1 MRGSTGSGERRSVG
15 RGELIWV
22 KEKRGTIF
30 MNKKDVHKMFKN
42 QTVEQQNIREIIQ
55 KTKDDE
61 AKVKVELE
69 ELNEKLSY
77 LLADYALGKIPKPE
91 ITKAKKRRDK
101 LQEIILDAP
110 LLLKG
115 LNRLRVI
122 SI

>member
-1 MRGSTGSGERRSVG
+1 
-15 RGELIWV
+15 
-22 KEKRGTIF
+22 
-30 MNKKDVHKMFKN
+30 MFEN
-42 QTVEQQNIREIIQ
+42 QTEEQQKIQEIIQ

-61 AKVKVELE
+61 TKAKVELE
-69 ELNEKLSY
+69 KLNEKLSY
-77 LLADYALGKIPKPE
+77 LLANYALGKIPKPE

-115 LNRLRVI
+115 LNRLKVI

>member
-1 MRGSTGSGERRSVG
+1 
-15 RGELIWV
+15 
-22 KEKRGTIF
+22 
-30 MNKKDVHKMFKN
+30 MFKN
-42 QTVEQQNIREIIQ
+42 HTVEQQKIQEIIQ

-77 LLADYALGKIPKPE
+77 LLADYALGNIPKPE